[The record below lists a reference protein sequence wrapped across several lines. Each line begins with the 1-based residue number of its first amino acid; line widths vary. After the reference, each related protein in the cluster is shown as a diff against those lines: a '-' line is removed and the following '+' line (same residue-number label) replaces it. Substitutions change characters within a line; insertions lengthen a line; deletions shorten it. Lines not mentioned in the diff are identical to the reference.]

1 MILSV
6 HTALW
11 NRSWSDDVVPFVEA
25 ASRAGFAGA
34 EVSLLG
40 DDAGFA
46 RVATVASELGVHLT
60 ATTGLSPDTDVG
72 SHDPA
77 VRARGVD
84 ALRRAIRSTE
94 VLGARQL
101 SGVIYGAWGVTD
113 PDRRDERLEL
123 AAEALRAVAPEARD
137 AGVTLGIEAINRYDT
152 DLVNTSR
159 QACDLAEA
167 VGDPAVGVL
176 LDAYHMNIEEKDPAA
191 AVRAAGPRLVHVHVA
206 GRDRGVPDPDW
217 LRRTGLKAAL
227 EDIGYDGVV
236 TCEMFVRANVP
247 VSRDLTVW
255 RDIEPDVDR
264 AAAEACAVMTAWA
277 S

>member
-25 ASRAGFAGA
+25 AARAGFAGA

-60 ATTGLSPDTDVG
+60 STTGLSPDTDVG
-72 SHDPA
+72 SRDPD

-113 PDRRDERLEL
+113 PDRRDERLAL
-123 AAEALRAVAPEARD
+123 AAEALRAVAPDARD
-137 AGVTLGIEAINRYDT
+137 AGVTLGIEAINRYET

-191 AVRAAGPRLVHVHVA
+191 AVRAAGDRLVHVHVA

-217 LRRTGLKAAL
+217 LHRTGLRTAL
-227 EDIGYDGVV
+227 AEIGYDGVV

-247 VSRDLTVW
+247 VGRDLTVW